1 MSEATA
7 RLDSAYVNW
16 HDGSIRLVTTDGT
29 GATST
34 VVASEGK
41 LADPLLAL
49 GPGNQPHLIW
59 TRYKN
64 EDGGCGGSA
73 LIDAQGTYYGT
84 LKNGTWTAE
93 RITKETGATSFALD
107 PNTGAVDVLVNGD
120 LDPSSGDRL
129 THYERAPGGGW
140 TATPLRAPVD
150 GGFVIR
156 RDEASGTL
164 VVVFQDGRVI
174 RVMTRR

>member
-1 MSEATA
+1 M
-7 RLDSAYVNW
+7 R
-16 HDGSIRLVTTDGT
+16 R
-29 GATST
+29 
-34 VVASEGK
+34 
-41 LADPLLAL
+41 
-49 GPGNQPHLIW
+49 
-59 TRYKN
+59 
-64 EDGGCGGSA
+64 GSA